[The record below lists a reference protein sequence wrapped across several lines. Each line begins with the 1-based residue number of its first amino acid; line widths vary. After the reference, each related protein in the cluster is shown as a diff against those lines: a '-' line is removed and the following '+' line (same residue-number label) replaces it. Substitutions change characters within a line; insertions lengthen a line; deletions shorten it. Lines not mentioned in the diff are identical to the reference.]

1 MRKQIIA
8 ASIVLALLPAG
19 VHAADS
25 AQATATRHANLLG
38 YTTFPQRDGEAL
50 YKAVCAGC
58 HMPDGKGGTGAGF
71 YPALADNGNLA
82 AWAYPALLILN
93 GSKAMPSFRHEMDD
107 EQITAVVTYIRTTFG
122 NKYED
127 AVPADE
133 LKALREAK

>member
-1 MRKQIIA
+1 MKKQIMLA
-8 ASIVLALLPAG
+8 GLTLALLSTGA
-19 VHAADS
+19 HAADS
-25 AQATATRHANLLG
+25 AQVSATKHANLLG
-38 YTTFPQRDGEAL
+38 YTKFPQRDGEAL

-93 GSKAMPSFRHEMDD
+93 GSKAMPSFRAEMDD
-107 EQITAVVTYIRTTFG
+107 EQITAVVTYIRTKFG
-122 NKYED
+122 NKYD
-127 AVPADE
+127 DPVPPDE